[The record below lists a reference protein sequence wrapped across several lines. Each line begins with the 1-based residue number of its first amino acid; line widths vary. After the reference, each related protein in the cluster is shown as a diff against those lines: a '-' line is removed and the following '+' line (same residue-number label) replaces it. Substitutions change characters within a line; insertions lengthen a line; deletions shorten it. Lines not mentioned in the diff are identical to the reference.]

1 VRPDLRARLSPIYG
15 PDAPQ
20 ALELQCERIG
30 RALMRFRQVY
40 GPGPVQLF
48 RAPGR
53 VNLIGEHTDYNHGYV
68 LPMALDKDVILLARP
83 RSDAQVCLE
92 NIEADFAPRA
102 FEIGAEIPPRPA
114 GDWANYAQGPA
125 QLLAREYGPNLAGCD
140 VLVSG
145 EAPCGVPRGAGLS
158 SSSAFT
164 VAFAVTLVS
173 LNRLPLRGPALADAC
188 GRAEWYV
195 GTRGG
200 VMDQFISILAERDRA
215 LFLDCRPQP
224 QTGGYTYR
232 QVPIPK
238 GYNVVVVD
246 SCVKHAN
253 TGPLFNR
260 RVAEGRIGVRLLREH
275 YPQITHLRDVS
286 DIPWAD
292 LEPLLPEAISADAL
306 RARGIEPDTIL
317 DNGLNPDTDQFQVRR
332 RCRHVISENKRVRDC
347 AAALRRGDMEEV
359 GRLLHAAHTSA
370 SQDYEISTPEIDAL
384 VALAEAQPGCL
395 GARLTGAGWGG
406 CVVALVRAADARAFA
421 HNLPSRYMQRTGL
434 AGRIFACRSA
444 AGAGLVGEGCV

>member
-1 VRPDLRARLSPIYG
+1 MRPDLRARLSPIYG

-102 FEIGAEIPPRPA
+102 FEIGADMPPRPA

-164 VAFAVTLVS
+164 VAFAVMLVS

-332 RCRHVISENKRVRDC
+332 RCRHVISENRRVLQSV
-347 AAALRRGDMEEV
+347 AALQAGDMATF
-359 GRLLHAAHTSA
+359 GRLMAEAHASA
-370 SQDYEISTPEIDAL
+370 RDDYEISTPEIEAL
-384 VALAEAQPGCL
+384 VAAASAAPGCC

-406 CVVALVRAADARAFA
+406 CIVALVESSAVTAFVHYVTTA
-421 HNLPSRYMQRTGL
+421 YRRQVGIE
-434 AGRIFACRSA
+434 AEAFICRSA
-444 AGAGLVGEGCV
+444 PGAGCLLTTLV